1 MDRKQAAYVPI
12 RDLRVCMQQDARVLV
27 QQRHVEIAWTAALPL
42 LLVHG
47 HELTPV
53 TSAILLHHRQ
63 RRSQPLPALP
73 ALARLPSHGPPQ
85 EQGEAT
91 PRSFLAWPCYRR
103 LSYYRRR
110 RVPAVRPAPQE
121 MPLVHCKVEEPGE
134 SAISRSPPQ
143 ATDEFWFPPAINAD
157 SRPPALP
164 GVNSPEQA
172 REVQGLGGG
181 TPPLHGAGA
190 LPSTPEAPGLLGG
203 RAKRRPD
210 CAWGAG
216 CAWYVCRTTL
226 TPP

>member
-1 MDRKQAAYVPI
+1 MDCKQAAYVPI

-91 PRSFLAWPCYRR
+91 PRSFLAGLATGASRTGGGAWSGRCPSSPRALQGEWCSGHSRVAKTVTTHTVDPYKLAEALGLGEPRTGLEPTKR
-103 LSYYRRR
+103 SLSS
-110 RVPAVRPAPQE
+110 
-121 MPLVHCKVEEPGE
+121 G
-134 SAISRSPPQ
+134 SA
-143 ATDEFWFPPAINAD
+143 
-157 SRPPALP
+157 
-164 GVNSPEQA
+164 GQA
-172 REVQGLGGG
+172 RKSSHA
-181 TPPLHGAGA
+181 PL
-190 LPSTPEAPGLLGG
+190 SS
-203 RAKRRPD
+203 
-210 CAWGAG
+210 C
-216 CAWYVCRTTL
+216 
-226 TPP
+226 

>member
-1 MDRKQAAYVPI
+1 MLGLGKRYGRAA
-12 RDLRVCMQQDARVLV
+12 A
-27 QQRHVEIAWTAALPL
+27 ATTAAPAPHETSEPSTASILCSAPRLLPGVAATLCYL
-42 LLVHG
+42 LDDVG
-47 HELTPV
+47 GCG
-53 TSAILLHHRQ
+53 SARQ
-63 RRSQPLPALP
+63 VGRAPHLR
-73 ALARLPSHGPPQ
+73 SHGCR
-85 EQGEAT
+85 T
-91 PRSFLAWPCYRR
+91 TTRRR
-103 LSYYRRR
+103 LS
-110 RVPAVRPAPQE
+110 APS
-121 MPLVHCKVEEPGE
+121 LSLHT
-134 SAISRSPPQ
+134 PPQ